1 MVSEQEIQQMSS
13 RLEQLEWQVKV
24 LYQHLN
30 LEMAPKLNPE
40 EDPRITDLLRR
51 GKMIEAI
58 SLYRQLTNASLVGA
72 KNAMEEA
79 KKKLGV

>member
-1 MVSEQEIQQMSS
+1 MVSDQEFQQMKD

-30 LEMAPKLNPE
+30 LEMSLKLNPE
-40 EDPRITDLLRR
+40 DDPRIIDFLRK

-58 SLYRQLTNASLVGA
+58 SLYRQLTNASLMGA

-79 KKKLGV
+79 KKKLGI